1 MNDREFDSLLRTARD
16 PGSLPSSFNGDVWS
30 RIESRATESDLSQIV
45 EFQTLPKLSGVWG
58 AGIGIAAMV
67 ALGLWLGAATVPP
80 EKDSK
85 IAYAES
91 ISPFG
96 TTHRK

>member
-1 MNDREFDSLLRTARD
+1 
-16 PGSLPSSFNGDVWS
+16 
-30 RIESRATESDLSQIV
+30 
-45 EFQTLPKLSGVWG
+45 
-58 AGIGIAAMV
+58 MV